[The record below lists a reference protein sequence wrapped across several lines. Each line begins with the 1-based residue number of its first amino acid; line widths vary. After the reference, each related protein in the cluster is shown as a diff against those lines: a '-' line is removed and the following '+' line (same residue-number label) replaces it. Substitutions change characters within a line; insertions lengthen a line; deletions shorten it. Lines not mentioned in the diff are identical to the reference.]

1 MPTSPL
7 PPTGPEVGLV
17 ELWSLRHDTLL
28 ELPDETT
35 GTPSAGISPDEA
47 ALLSTRWGETRL
59 PITDP
64 VVLLALERLSYGPV
78 SLDNVVA
85 GISAPDGPKS
95 PERDVLAS
103 LLRSMENVLVR
114 SLATKDG
121 KTLLSVVPIS
131 RYARFRPAATP
142 ADAVL
147 RLSRF
152 AALRTHEDGLCIESP
167 LSGQRVVLHQPRS
180 GWLVSCFA
188 RPFTPQEA
196 AGRLRM
202 PVDTVRRAVSYLE
215 ASGMVVRGTPP
226 AAGAEETGT
235 KEQYAFAEDH
245 DPALLPWSPHDLMLH
260 ARSRQGRHD
269 DPVGATDGFTDM
281 LAAEP
286 VVARAH
292 PGPER
297 VPLPVPELDRVLDR
311 DPPFTVALEARRSVR
326 DHGERPLDL
335 AQVGELLYRSA
346 RVRSMGAFRPDD
358 GEPVLTSRPY
368 PSIGGAYALE
378 LYLTVSNCA
387 GLARGTYHYD
397 PVEHALTR
405 VDMAAESLDELLA
418 EARSTA
424 GLTAEPHVLI
434 TMTARFRRMTLK
446 YSGLAYS
453 GLLKDVGVL
462 QQTLYLVCTAMGL
475 GPCALAIG
483 DSDLSAHALG
493 LDWRTE
499 SAVGEF
505 VVSTLPSEPGA
516 GGPLTADVEVHGHDW
531 HVRCAEELRRALAHT
546 AE

>member
-1 MPTSPL
+1 MPTTAPRPV
-7 PPTGPEVGLV
+7 PPDSGLID
-17 ELWSLRHDTLL
+17 LWSLRQDTLL
-28 ELPDETT
+28 ELPDETV
-35 GTPSAGISPDEA
+35 GAPRAGGFPEEE

-59 PITDP
+59 PITAP

-85 GISAPDGPKS
+85 GISAPDGPES
-95 PERDVLAS
+95 PERDALTP

-114 SLATKDG
+114 SLAAKDG
-121 KTLLSVVPIS
+121 KLVLSVVPIS
-131 RYARFRPAATP
+131 RYARFRPSVTP

-152 AALRTHEDGLCIESP
+152 AALRTHEDGLCAESP
-167 LSGQRVVLHQPRS
+167 LSGLRVVLHQPRS
-180 GWLVSCFA
+180 AWLVSCFA
-188 RPFTPQEA
+188 RPSTPREA

-202 PVDTVRRAVSYLE
+202 PVDDVRQAMSYLE
-215 ASGMVVRGTPP
+215 ASGMVVRGVP
-226 AAGAEETGT
+226 AEADGSGR
-235 KEQYAFAEDH
+235 YSFAEDE
-245 DPALLPWSPHDLMLH
+245 DPALVPWSPHDLMMH

-269 DPVGATDGFTDM
+269 GPVGATGG
-281 LAAEP
+281 LADAPGAEP

-292 PGPER
+292 PGPVR

-326 DHGERPLDL
+326 DYGEHPLDL
-335 AQVGELLYRSA
+335 FQLGELLYRSA
-346 RVRSMGAFRPDD
+346 RVRSMGEPRAED
-358 GEPVLTSRPY
+358 GGPSLTSRPY
-368 PSIGGAYALE
+368 PSVGGAYALE
-378 LYLTVSNCA
+378 LYLTVSKCA
-387 GLARGTYHYD
+387 GLPRGTYHYD
-397 PVEHALTR
+397 PSEHAL
-405 VDMAAESLDELLA
+405 VLMDMEPDSVDELLA
-418 EARSTA
+418 EARTTA
-424 GLTAEPHVLI
+424 GLTAEPHVLV

-462 QQTLYLVCTAMGL
+462 QQTLYLVCTAMGI

-505 VVSTLPSEPGA
+505 VLGTLPAEPGA
-516 GGPLTADVEVHGHDW
+516 DGPLSAAVEVRGHDW
-531 HVRCAEELRRALAHT
+531 HVRCSEQLRRALAHT